1 MDAEY
6 QPPLVY
12 AVWDP
17 TKIAKVCCVLR
28 KRKTKLCN
36 LMGGGVSPLYFH
48 LPAFW
53 GASNP
58 DLRPTVPSYRRALS
72 GLNSIKLSES
82 FLISLSLCSCSVV
95 KLLSATVAVQSR
107 ADAIFIACCVHLN
120 VHLNIIKQEIT
131 CTVSL
136 VMETEYQQ
144 RRNEDE
150 EGAHALIRLIAVS
163 LNLVHHWN

>member
-36 LMGGGVSPLYFH
+36 LMGGFFHHFH

>member
-1 MDAEY
+1 MQFEI
-6 QPPLVY
+6 QQRLQRY
-12 AVWDP
+12 AVSY
-17 TKIAKVCCVLR
+17 AKEKQNCV
-28 KRKTKLCN
+28 TWW
-36 LMGGGVSPLYFH
+36 GGFFSPLYFH

>member
-1 MDAEY
+1 MQFEI
-6 QPPLVY
+6 QQRLQRY
-12 AVWDP
+12 AASY
-17 TKIAKVCCVLR
+17 AKEKQNCV
-28 KRKTKLCN
+28 TWW
-36 LMGGGVSPLYFH
+36 VFFSPLYFH

-82 FLISLSLCSCSVV
+82 FLISSSLCSCSVV